1 MTQTRQ
7 IIADKI
13 SAIQFNLRYQVCHF
27 FFIGSTTLKIFW
39 KKIWYNFINRVF
51 KPAR

>member
-13 SAIQFNLRYQVCHF
+13 SANQFNLRYQCA
-27 FFIGSTTLKIFW
+27 I
-39 KKIWYNFINRVF
+39 NFLLVQLH
-51 KPAR
+51 